1 MKRWFFNKAL
11 RILLITNGLILIA
24 GAMLGPIFA
33 IFAEQVGGNILE
45 AGIAGGLFALAAGIT
60 TLISGRYADKIKRD
74 ERIVIIGYVLMGLG
88 FFLYIFVNSVWF
100 LFAVQVLIGIG
111 EAIYSPA
118 FDALYSKH
126 LCTTKAGREW
136 GLWESMNYFTAAG
149 GAAIGGL
156 IAFNFGFDPLFVV
169 MTIICFGSVIYLL
182 QIKKRIL

>member
-45 AGIAGGLFALAAGIT
+45 AGIAGGLFALAAGVT
-60 TLISGRYADKIKRD
+60 TLISGKYADKMRRD
-74 ERIVIIGYVLMGLG
+74 EKIIIWGYVLMGAG
-88 FFLYIFVNSVWF
+88 FVLYIFVNSVWF
-100 LFAVQVLIGIG
+100 LFAVQIVVGIG

-118 FDALYSKH
+118 FDALYSRHITVK
-126 LCTTKAGREW
+126 KAGREW

-149 GAAIGGL
+149 GAALGGF
-156 IAFNFGFDPLFVV
+156 IASRFGFHPLFVI
-169 MTIICFGSVIYLL
+169 MAALCFGSAIYLL
-182 QIKKRIL
+182 QLKKNVL